1 MKLFYKICLFAGGAM
16 LMLGIIIGG
25 AGLVLAEATG
35 ALNRGEEYVTFFSIE
50 VGTEATT
57 ALLEDGELMIGP
69 GDAVS
74 VYQFGE
80 EEIRALDVEV
90 GIAEVFI
97 MPDSSFSVEASNCIP
112 ENFSCEVKDGVL
124 TVRDT
129 TDEDDW
135 NYWVD
140 NVLSG
145 SWDGGI
151 PVITIHISE
160 FRADSVSL
168 STSAGNIYVET
179 PLYTEDAELSAG
191 LGSIYIDWLEVY
203 GRSSYDIGAGE
214 LTINQLNAGNITVEC
229 GIGNAY
235 ISGDIGGNCRL
246 ECGVGS
252 VYLETSQPYQNF
264 NYKVEC
270 GIGSV
275 MINDRDYDGIAK
287 SVTIDNGADAEFRI
301 ECGIGDVQVV
311 TG

>member
-16 LMLGIIIGG
+16 LMFGIIIGG
-25 AGLVLAEATG
+25 AGLVFAEATG
-35 ALNRGEEYVTFFSIE
+35 ALNRGEEYAASSSIE
-50 VGTEATT
+50 GGTEATT
-57 ALLEDGELMIGP
+57 ALLEDGELTIEP
-69 GDAVS
+69 GDEVS
-74 VYQFGE
+74 VYQFE
-80 EEIRALDVEV
+80 EEIKGLDVEV

-112 ENFSCEVKDGVL
+112 ENFSCEMKDGVL
-124 TVRDT
+124 AVRDT

-235 ISGDIGGNCRL
+235 ISGDIKGSCRL

-252 VYLETSQPYQNF
+252 VYLETAQPYQNF

>member
-35 ALNRGEEYVTFFSIE
+35 ALNRGEEYVTSFSIE

-140 NVLSG
+140 NVLNG

-151 PVITIHISE
+151 PVITIHVPE
-160 FRADSVSL
+160 FQADSLSL

-179 PLYTEDAELSAG
+179 LLYTENAEISAG

-235 ISGDIGGNCRL
+235 ISGDIKGSCRL

-252 VYLETSQPYQNF
+252 VYLETAQPYQNF

-301 ECGIGDVQVV
+301 ECGIGGVQVV